1 MCPLKHSYSNFFVI
15 VDQCLVEPI
24 NAPITKSL
32 KRKINNLTSLRE
44 FDRRI
49 NIKCVGL
56 FLRLKTMEALSEEV
70 DDDSDVAENR
80 LLKTEGSG
88 CVCSKG
94 WEKGFICG
102 WAPSFERKISRKPT
116 KHASLSNTRK
126 DGKLPRAECGFVF
139 RHYEKTSRY
148 IEQYRENH
156 SSAFLERGEEWRP
169 VLGVDVPDPYLPKV
183 GSSR

>member
-1 MCPLKHSYSNFFVI
+1 M
-15 VDQCLVEPI
+15 EPI
-24 NAPITKSL
+24 SAPKAKSL
-32 KRKINNLTSLRE
+32 KRRINNLTPIRE
-44 FDRRI
+44 FDRLI

-56 FLRLKTMEALSEEV
+56 FLRSKSMEVLSEEV
-70 DDDSDVAENR
+70 DDDSDVAENH
-80 LLKTEGSG
+80 LLKTEPSG
-88 CVCSKG
+88 CVCNKG
-94 WEKGFICG
+94 WENEFLCG

-116 KHASLSNTRK
+116 KHASLSNTHK
-126 DGKLPRAECGFVF
+126 DGKLPRTDCGFVF

-156 SSAFLERGEEWRP
+156 SSAFLVREEEWRP